1 MSHDQD
7 KHRQTD
13 LAALELWFEAEA
25 EGREEAAEE
34 ALTALFDELPEPA
47 VPVLLTQRL
56 EAVAEAAAA
65 EHRGRRSA
73 IFGLPRRTVE
83 RLAAGL
89 VLAIGV
95 AAAFAQTVL
104 RESAGPVLERMRP
117 ARVIS
122 SFAEGTFGVV
132 SVIMDWVEAGV
143 ELFHTATQLS
153 GAAATVASTVPV
165 ATALGAGLAL
175 AVLAFKLLR
184 DLIGKERGFSHVD
197 AD

>member
-1 MSHDQD
+1 MSYDHDKQRHD
-7 KHRQTD
+7 D
-13 LAALELWFEAEA
+13 LAALEQWFEAEA
-25 EGREEAAEE
+25 AGREEAAET

-56 EAVAEAAAA
+56 EAVAEAAAVEQRA
-65 EHRGRRSA
+65 RRA
-73 IFGLPRRTVE
+73 TVFGLPRRTVE

-104 RESAGPVLERMRP
+104 RESAGPLLERMRP

-122 SFAEGTFGVV
+122 SFAEGTFSVV
-132 SVIMDWVEAGV
+132 SVIVDWLEAGV

-153 GAAATVASTVPV
+153 GVVATVASTVPV

-175 AVLAFKLLR
+175 AILAFKLLR

-197 AD
+197 PD